1 MLMDQWG
8 VTSMLQAR
16 DDGGTD
22 KERGGMKK
30 PLEYR
35 FAMIF
40 KTNKTGQI
48 WKSEKSWFTWWV
60 EKLLPERGSV
70 RGTAGLWGVVKAV
83 GIIMGMLRQR
93 CVPASQWTSIW
104 WDCIIA

>member
-1 MLMDQWG
+1 MDQWG

-40 KTNKTGQI
+40 KTNKTG
-48 WKSEKSWFTWWV
+48 
-60 EKLLPERGSV
+60 
-70 RGTAGLWGVVKAV
+70 
-83 GIIMGMLRQR
+83 
-93 CVPASQWTSIW
+93 
-104 WDCIIA
+104 